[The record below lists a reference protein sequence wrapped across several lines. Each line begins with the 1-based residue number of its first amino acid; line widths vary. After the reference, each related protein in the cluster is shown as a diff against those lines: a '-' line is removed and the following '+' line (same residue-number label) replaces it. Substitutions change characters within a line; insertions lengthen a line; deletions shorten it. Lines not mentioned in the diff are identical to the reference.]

1 MTGSPSVQETFSD
14 DVLLRVANLKKSF
27 PVRKGAFAKIRG
39 SVDAVSGISFHVRQG
54 KTLALIGESGSG
66 KTTVARILLRLEE
79 PDGGEVFF
87 QGRNILDVKGRAL
100 LSLRRDIQM
109 IFQDPYSSLNPYMT
123 AGQIIGES
131 FRIHRIFPRKE
142 IRKRVMEI
150 LGKVGMTEDT
160 FDRYPHEFS
169 GGQRQR
175 IGIARALTLNPKL
188 VVCDEPVSALD
199 VSVRA
204 QILNLL
210 QDLQEQFGLTY
221 IFVGHDLSVIK
232 HVSHVVAVMYMGK
245 IVEMASASAF
255 FLRPLHP
262 YSEALYSAAPVP
274 DPEARKKRILLSG
287 DVPSLLSPPKG
298 CRFHTRC
305 PVSEDICSHEEPRL
319 KESSPGRMLACHL
332 RG

>member
-1 MTGSPSVQETFSD
+1 MTGQDSSQESVRAGS
-14 DVLLRVANLKKSF
+14 LLEVRNLQKSF
-27 PVRKGAFAKIRG
+27 RVRRGPFAKIRG
-39 SVDAVSGISFHVRQG
+39 YVNAVSGVSFQIQQG

-79 PDGGEVFF
+79 PDGGEVLF
-87 QGRNILDVKGRAL
+87 QGSNILDLKGRAL
-100 LSLRRDIQM
+100 LSLRREIQM

-123 AGQIIGES
+123 AGQIVGES
-131 FRIHRIFPRKE
+131 FQIHRMYPRKE
-142 IRKRVMEI
+142 RKERVIEI
-150 LGKVGMTEDT
+150 LNKVGMTKDM

-175 IGIARALTLNPKL
+175 IGIARALTMNPKL

-210 QDLQEQFGLTY
+210 QDLQENLGLTY
-221 IFVGHDLSVIK
+221 LFVGHDLSVIK
-232 HVSHVVAVMYMGK
+232 HVSHAVAVMYMGK
-245 IVEMASASAF
+245 IVEMASTSVF
-255 FLRPLHP
+255 FLSPLHP
-262 YSEALYSAAPVP
+262 YSEALYSAIPVP
-274 DPEARKKRILLSG
+274 NPEAPKNRILLSG
-287 DVPSLLSPPKG
+287 DVPDLLSLPSG

-305 PVSEDICSHEEPRL
+305 PLAEDICSREEPQL
-319 KESSPGRMLACHL
+319 EESSPGHSVACHF

>member
-1 MTGSPSVQETFSD
+1 MTGQESSIESVQFDT
-14 DVLLRVANLKKSF
+14 LLEVRNLQKSF
-27 PVRKGAFAKIRG
+27 RVRRGAFAKTRG
-39 SVDAVSGISFHVRQG
+39 YVDAVSGISFQVRQG

-79 PDGGEVFF
+79 PDGGEVLF
-87 QGRNILDVKGRAL
+87 QGRNILDLKGRAL
-100 LSLRRDIQM
+100 LGLRREIQM
-109 IFQDPYSSLNPYMT
+109 IFQDPYSSLNPYLT
-123 AGQIIGES
+123 AGQIVGES
-131 FRIHRIFPRKE
+131 FQIHRIYPRRERKE
-142 IRKRVMEI
+142 RVMEI
-150 LGKVGMTEDT
+150 LKKVGMTEDT

-175 IGIARALTLNPKL
+175 IGIARALTMNPKL

-210 QDLQEQFGLTY
+210 QDLQENLGLTY
-221 IFVGHDLSVIK
+221 LFVGHDLSVIK
-232 HVSHVVAVMYMGK
+232 HVSHAVAVMYMGK
-245 IVEMASASAF
+245 IMEMAPAPAF

-262 YSEALYSAAPVP
+262 YSEALYSAVPVP

-287 DVPSLLSPPKG
+287 DVPDLLALPNG

-305 PVSEDICSHEEPRL
+305 PLAEEICSREEPHL
-319 KESSPGRMLACHL
+319 KESSPGHSVACHFS
-332 RG
+332 G